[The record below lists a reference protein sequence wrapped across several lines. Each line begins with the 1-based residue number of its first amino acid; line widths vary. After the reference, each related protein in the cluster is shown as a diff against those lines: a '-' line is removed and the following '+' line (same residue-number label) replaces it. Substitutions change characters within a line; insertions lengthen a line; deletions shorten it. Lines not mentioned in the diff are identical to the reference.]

1 VRACAALA
9 LSGRYAAMGRQ
20 AAAGLRAWADARG
33 VALRIEDDR
42 SEPERSAR
50 LLGALA
56 GAADL
61 VFGPYGSGPARAVA
75 GEMAGRPEVV
85 WNHGGAAVPRTGAR
99 LVDVLGPAD
108 RYWQGLPPALEAL
121 GEGGSPVAVARCPG
135 VFGADV
141 AAGAQRALA
150 AAGRGGAPVLDLDPA
165 EPGACARA
173 ALEAGA
179 RWLVGGGR
187 AEDDLALAR
196 ALGGTGLRAGLVVCG
211 VALAA
216 KELGDAVAGWIGP
229 AQWAPGGPPPPL
241 PLPPGSDYPAAQA
254 LAAGL
259 LAERAAE
266 LAGSTRPDDLWDAAR
281 AMRAST
287 FLGPF
292 AVDEEG
298 RQTAHAP
305 LIVAWRGRGA
315 GLRRE
320 VVWRPEGSERL
331 PA

>member
-1 VRACAALA
+1 MRACAALA

-20 AAAGLRAWADARG
+20 AAAGLRAWADDRG

-42 SEPERSAR
+42 SDPEESAR
-50 LLGALA
+50 LLSALA
-56 GAADL
+56 GSADL
-61 VFGPYGSGPARAVA
+61 AFGPYGSGPARAVA
-75 GEMAGRPEVV
+75 GEMAGRAEVV

-99 LVDVLGPAD
+99 LVDVLGPAES
-108 RYWQGLPPALEAL
+108 YWRGLPAALEAL
-121 GEGGSPVAVARCPG
+121 GEGGAPVAVVRCPG
-135 VFGADV
+135 GFGAAV
-141 AAGAQRALA
+141 AEGARRALA
-150 AAGRGGAPVLDLDPA
+150 GGRGEAAALDLDPA
-165 EPGACARA
+165 DPGACVGR

-196 ALGGTGLRAGLVVCG
+196 ALHGSGLRAGLVVCG
-211 VALAA
+211 VALAGE
-216 KELGDAVAGWIGP
+216 ELGDAVAGWIGP

-241 PLPPGSDYPAAQA
+241 PLPAGADYPAAQA

-266 LAGSTRPDDLWDAAR
+266 LAGSARPDALWDAAR

-287 FLGPF
+287 FLGPY
-292 AVDEEG
+292 AVDGEG

-320 VVWRPEGSERL
+320 VIWRPGGV
-331 PA
+331 

>member
-20 AAAGLRAWADARG
+20 AAAGLRAWADDRG

-42 SEPERSAR
+42 SEPEESAR
-50 LLGALA
+50 LLAALA
-56 GAADL
+56 ATADL
-61 VFGPYGSGPARAVA
+61 AFGPYGSGPARAVA
-75 GEMAGRPEVV
+75 REMAGRAEVV

-99 LVDVLGPAD
+99 LVDVLGPAES
-108 RYWQGLPPALEAL
+108 YWRGLPAALEAL
-121 GEGGSPVAVARCPG
+121 GEGGAPVAVLRCPG
-135 VFGADV
+135 GFGAAV
-141 AAGAQRALA
+141 AEGALRALPGGDRA
-150 AAGRGGAPVLDLDPA
+150 ATLDLDPA
-165 EPGACARA
+165 DPGACAGA

-187 AEDDLALAR
+187 AEDDLALGR
-196 ALGGTGLRAGLVVCG
+196 ALAGTGLRAGLVVCG
-211 VALAA
+211 VGLAGE
-216 KELGDAVAGWIGP
+216 ELGDAVAGWIGP
-229 AQWAPGGPPPPL
+229 AQWAPGGPPPPVA
-241 PLPPGSDYPAAQA
+241 LPPGADYPAAQA

-266 LAGSTRPDDLWDAAR
+266 LAGSPRPDALWDAAR
-281 AMRAST
+281 AMRATT
-287 FLGPF
+287 FLGPY
-292 AVDEEG
+292 AVDGDG

-320 VVWRPEGSERL
+320 VVWRPGGSERL
-331 PA
+331 PG